1 MDRLTI
7 RMPNGVIKRNEVMGD
22 SVMARLAAYEDTG
35 LAPRE
40 VESLK
45 VENARLR
52 EELEAANARW
62 EETASDNTGYT
73 LLHID
78 GSYTVSD
85 PQGHVVCEFMRE
97 RAENGGTN
105 ETD

>member
-45 VENARLR
+45 AENARLR
-52 EELEAANARW
+52 AELEAAKRDIRW
-62 EETASDNTGYT
+62 ALLADYWGAACPVCAEFVVDGYCNNC
-73 LLHID
+73 D
-78 GSYTVSD
+78 K
-85 PQGHVVCEFMRE
+85 CEWRGLC
-97 RAENGGTN
+97 AENGGKK
-105 ETD
+105 